1 MTDTERLAELVEERD
16 LVAAAMKAE
25 AGKGV
30 QKFTIRGR
38 EVEYSDALKHRQY
51 LDEAIDRLESK
62 VNRSRC
68 GPARNK
74 ARLGRA

>member
-1 MTDTERLAELVEERD
+1 MNDTERLAELIEERD
-16 LVAAAMKAE
+16 MVAAAMKSA
-25 AGKGV
+25 AGKNV
-30 QKFTIRGR
+30 QRFSIRGR
-38 EVEYSDALKHRQY
+38 DVEYSDALKHRQY

-62 VNRSRC
+62 VNRRRF